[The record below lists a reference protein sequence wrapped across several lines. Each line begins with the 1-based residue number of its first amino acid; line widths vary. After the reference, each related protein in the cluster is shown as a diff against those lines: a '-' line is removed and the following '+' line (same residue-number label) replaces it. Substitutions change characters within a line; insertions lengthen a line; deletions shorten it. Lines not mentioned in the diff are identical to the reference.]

1 MTQAPEL
8 TDEALERL
16 IVRYDLPVDCDCDDD
31 DCVKCSHYPTLQEQA
46 SKALKEAAP
55 TLARELLAHRR
66 ASAAPADAQPVTLT
80 YTNWRGETAE
90 RSIIPMRVWFGSTD
104 WHPEPQW
111 LLTALD
117 VEKGA
122 GRDFA
127 LKDFGK
133 PPAPADAHP
142 DDLAV
147 DRFATAMKAKLAKK
161 RGDGR
166 GGWDGPSCDAVF
178 LSKLLREHVEK
189 GDPLDVGNLAMML
202 HQRGESIAAPA
213 DDALRVAAK
222 AIVDHELFHD
232 RQYLSAE
239 LNEKLDALRAA
250 LEDRT

>member
-1 MTQAPEL
+1 MAQAPEL

-31 DCVKCSHYPTLQEQA
+31 DCVKCSHYPTFQEQA

-66 ASAAPADAQPVTLT
+66 AS
-80 YTNWRGETAE
+80 
-90 RSIIPMRVWFGSTD
+90 
-104 WHPEPQW
+104 
-111 LLTALD
+111 
-117 VEKGA
+117 
-122 GRDFA
+122 
-127 LKDFGK
+127 
-133 PPAPADAHP
+133 
-142 DDLAV
+142 
-147 DRFATAMKAKLAKK
+147 
-161 RGDGR
+161 
-166 GGWDGPSCDAVF
+166 
-178 LSKLLREHVEK
+178 
-189 GDPLDVGNLAMML
+189 
-202 HQRGESIAAPA
+202 AAPA